1 LVNILLFSFYAVLL
15 IQGFYFLGVF
25 SLFSWSKT
33 KKKALKDFPVSVI
46 VCAKNEAK
54 NLSVLAPLLLKQ
66 NYSNFELV
74 LINDRS
80 TDNTLDVI
88 KEIAAK
94 DSRIKIVDIEENEQF
109 WGSKKYALTL
119 GIKAAKNEHLLFTDA
134 DCIPNSDN
142 WINTMTR
149 SFDENKHVIL
159 GYGAYKK
166 EKGFLNKLIR
176 YETLLTAL
184 QYFSYAKLG
193 VPYMGVGRNLAY
205 TKEAFFSVNGFINHM
220 NIRSGDDDLFINEVA
235 TKKNTAICI
244 DAEGFTKSNP
254 KKTFKE
260 WLLQKRRHINTAAHY
275 KNSHKFLLGLFYF
288 SQILFWILTITL
300 SALAIKPLIVL
311 PLIGLRF
318 ILFYLIIFFSA
329 KKLQEKDLILFALFF
344 EISLILI
351 QLRIFIGNL
360 FSKPTHW

>member
-1 LVNILLFSFYAVLL
+1 MINILLFSFFAVLL
-15 IQGFYFLGVF
+15 IQAFYFLGVF

-33 KKKALKDFPVSVI
+33 KEKPTQNFPVSVI

-54 NLSVLAPLLLKQ
+54 NLQILAPLLLKQ
-66 NYSNFELV
+66 NYPKFELV

-80 TDNTLDVI
+80 TDDTLDVI

-94 DSRIKIVDIEENEQF
+94 DTRVKIVDIEENEQF

-119 GIKAAKNEHLLFTDA
+119 GIKAAKHEHLLFTDA

-142 WINTMTR
+142 WINAMTQN
-149 SFDENKHVIL
+149 FDANKHVIL
-159 GYGAYKK
+159 GYGTYKK
-166 EKGFLNKLIR
+166 ENGFLNKLIR

-184 QYFSYAKLG
+184 QYFSYAKFG
-193 VPYMGVGRNLAY
+193 APYMGVGRNLAY
-205 TKEAFFSVNGFINHM
+205 TKSAFFSVNGFINHM
-220 NIRSGDDDLFINEVA
+220 NIRSGDDDLFVNEVA
-235 TKKNTAICI
+235 TKKNTAICF
-244 DAEGFTKSNP
+244 DADTFTKSNP

-260 WLLQKRRHINTAAHY
+260 WLLQKRRHISTASHY
-275 KNSHKFLLGLFYF
+275 KKSHKFLLGLFYF
-288 SQILFWILTITL
+288 SQIFFWVLAIIL
-300 SALAIKPLIVL
+300 SALAVKPLIVL

-318 ILFYLIIFFSA
+318 LIFYLIIFFSA

-344 EISLILI
+344 EFSLILI

>member
-1 LVNILLFSFYAVLL
+1 LANILLFSFYAVLF
-15 IQGFYFLGVF
+15 IQVFYFLGIF
-25 SLFSWSKT
+25 SLFSWAKIKEKPSQS
-33 KKKALKDFPVSVI
+33 FPVSVI
-46 VCAKNEAK
+46 VCAKNEAV
-54 NLSVLAPLLLKQ
+54 NLQISVPLLLKQ
-66 NYSNFELV
+66 NHPNFELV

-88 KEIAAK
+88 KEIGAK
-94 DSRIKIVDIEENEQF
+94 DTRVKIVAVEENEQF

-119 GIKAAKNEHLLFTDA
+119 GIKAATHKHLLFTDA

-142 WINTMTR
+142 WISQMTQN
-149 SFDENKHVIL
+149 FDDNKHVIL

-235 TKKNTAICI
+235 TKKNTAICFNA
-244 DAEGFTKSNP
+244 DAFTTSNP

-260 WLLQKRRHINTAAHY
+260 WILQKRRHINTAAHY
-275 KNSHKFLLGLFYF
+275 KKSHKFLLGLFYV
-288 SQILFWILTITL
+288 SQILFWILAIIL
-300 SALAIKPLIVL
+300 SALAVKPLIVFS
-311 PLIGLRF
+311 LIGLRF
-318 ILFYLIIFFSA
+318 LIFYLIIFFSA
-329 KKLQEKDLILFALFF
+329 KKLQEKDLIFFAFFF

>member
-1 LVNILLFSFYAVLL
+1 MANILLFSFFVVLL
-15 IQGFYFLGVF
+15 IQAFFYLGVF

-33 KKKALKDFPVSVI
+33 KEKAIKYFPISVI

-54 NLSVLAPLLLKQ
+54 NLQILVPLLLKQ

-80 TDNTLDVI
+80 TDDTLDII
-88 KEIAAK
+88 KEIAAN
-94 DSRIKIVDIEENEQF
+94 DTRVKIVDIEENEQF

-119 GIKAAKNEHLLFTDA
+119 GIKAATHEHLLFTDA
-134 DCIPNSDN
+134 DCMPNSDN
-142 WINTMTR
+142 WISAMTR
-149 SFDENKHVIL
+149 SFDDNKHVIL

-166 EKGFLNKLIR
+166 EKGFINKLIR

-205 TKEAFFSVNGFINHM
+205 TKSAFFSVNGFINHM

-235 TKKNTAICI
+235 TKKNTAICF
-244 DAEGFTKSNP
+244 DADAFTKSNP

-260 WLLQKRRHINTAAHY
+260 WILQKRRHIDTASHY
-275 KNSHKFLLGLFYF
+275 KKSHKFLLGLYYI
-288 SQILFWILTITL
+288 SQILFWILAIILATL
-300 SALAIKPLIVL
+300 TIKPLIVL

-318 ILFYLIIFFSA
+318 LIFYLILFFSA
-329 KKLQEKDLILFALFF
+329 KKLQEKDLIFFAFFF

>member
-1 LVNILLFSFYAVLL
+1 LTNILLFSFFAVLL
-15 IQGFYFLGVF
+15 IQAFYFLGIF

-33 KKKALKDFPVSVI
+33 KEISSQKFPISVI

-54 NLSVLAPLLLKQ
+54 NLQILAPLLLKQ
-66 NYSNFELV
+66 NYPHFELV
-74 LINDRS
+74 LINDCS
-80 TDNTLDVI
+80 TDDTLDVI
-88 KEIAAK
+88 KDIATK
-94 DSRIKIVDIEENEQF
+94 DTRVKIVDIEANEQF

-119 GIKAAKNEHLLFTDA
+119 GIKAAKHEHLLFTDA

-142 WINTMTR
+142 WISTMTQ
-149 SFDENKHVIL
+149 SFDDNKYVIL

-193 VPYMGVGRNLAY
+193 LPYMGVGRNLAY
-205 TKEAFFSVNGFINHM
+205 TKSTFFSVNGFINHI
-220 NIRSGDDDLFINEVA
+220 NIRSGDDDLFVNEA
-235 TKKNTAICI
+235 ANKKNTTICF
-244 DAEGFTKSNP
+244 DADAFTTSKP

-260 WLLQKRRHINTAAHY
+260 WMLQKRRHISTAIHY
-275 KNSHKFLLGLFYF
+275 KQRHKFLLGLFYL
-288 SQILFWILTITL
+288 SQILFWVLAILL
-300 SALAIKPLIVL
+300 SALAVKPLIIL
-311 PLIGLRF
+311 PLIGFRF
-318 ILFYLIIFFSA
+318 LIFYLILFFSA
-329 KKLQEKDLILFALFF
+329 KKLKEKDLIFFAFFF

>member
-1 LVNILLFSFYAVLL
+1 LANILLFSFFVVLL
-15 IQGFYFLGVF
+15 IQVFFYLGVF
-25 SLFSWSKT
+25 SLFSWSETKEKT
-33 KKKALKDFPVSVI
+33 IKDFPVSVI

-54 NLSVLAPLLLKQ
+54 NLQILAPLLLKQ

-80 TDNTLDVI
+80 TDDTLDVI
-88 KEIAAK
+88 KEIAAN
-94 DSRIKIVDIEENEQF
+94 DIRVKIVAVEENEQF

-119 GIKAAKNEHLLFTDA
+119 GIKAAKHEHLLFTDA

-142 WINTMTR
+142 WISIMTR
-149 SFDENKHVIL
+149 NFDDKKHVIL

-235 TKKNTAICI
+235 TKKNTAICF
-244 DAEGFTKSNP
+244 DADAFTKSNP

-260 WLLQKRRHINTAAHY
+260 WLLQKRRHIDTASHY
-275 KNSHKFLLGLFYF
+275 KKSHKYLLALYYI
-288 SQILFWILTITL
+288 SQILFWVLAIIL

-344 EISLILI
+344 EISLILV